1 MTSKYGETGTRY
13 EIGEGEIF
21 VDEKFIISTLMALIY
36 AISQSDKEQAEK
48 IEYVAGKLYD
58 EIKKVESDDTERTT
72 DIPA

>member
-36 AISQSDKEQAEK
+36 VISESDKTEAEK
-48 IEYVAGKLYD
+48 IEYLAGKLYD
-58 EIKKVESDDTERTT
+58 EIKEVESDDTERTT
-72 DIPA
+72 DTPA

>member
-13 EIGEGEIF
+13 EIGGGEIF

-58 EIKKVESDDTERTT
+58 EIKKVVSDDTERTT
-72 DIPA
+72 DTPA

>member
-13 EIGEGEIF
+13 EIGGGEIF

-48 IEYVAGKLYD
+48 IEYLAGKLYD
-58 EIKKVESDDTERTT
+58 EIKEVEFDDTERTT
-72 DIPA
+72 DTPA

>member
-21 VDEKFIISTLMALIY
+21 VDEKFIISTLMALIF

-48 IEYVAGKLYD
+48 IEYLAGKLYD
-58 EIKKVESDDTERTT
+58 EIKEVESDDTERTT
-72 DIPA
+72 DTPA

>member
-36 AISQSDKEQAEK
+36 VISETDKTEAEK
-48 IEYVAGKLYD
+48 IEYLAGKLYD
-58 EIKKVESDDTERTT
+58 EIKEVESDNTERTT
-72 DIPA
+72 DTPA

>member
-21 VDEKFIISTLMALIY
+21 VDEKFIISTLMALIF

-48 IEYVAGKLYD
+48 IEYLAGKLYD
-58 EIKKVESDDTERTT
+58 EIKEVESDNTERTT
-72 DIPA
+72 DTPA